1 MSCLKGNLQEHVRD
15 GGVETFH
22 IKLDEGQ
29 LLLLL
34 QVVEPV
40 SRLSGPPPL
49 PQLGLPP
56 KLRVDPLQHLLRHLS
71 QLGFGG
77 VEEATLWVALEFHFL
92 SSYFPA
98 ADHFFQ
104 HNFVFWDGYVF
115 ETVPQ

>member
-71 QLGFGG
+71 QLGLGG
-77 VEEATLWVALEFHFL
+77 VEEATLWVALESRLMVLEGHKVISL
-92 SSYFPA
+92 GRPVNSVAELQLGHSM
-98 ADHFFQ
+98 
-104 HNFVFWDGYVF
+104 
-115 ETVPQ
+115 

>member
-34 QVVEPV
+34 QVVKPV

-56 KLRVDPLQHLLRHLS
+56 QLRVDPLQHLLRHLS
-71 QLGFGG
+71 QLGLGG
-77 VEEATLWVALEFHFL
+77 VEEATLGVAPESLRVTKESL
-92 SSYFPA
+92 WA
-98 ADHFFQ
+98 
-104 HNFVFWDGYVF
+104 VL
-115 ETVPQ
+115 